1 MEENMGNFANH
12 YGSWALVTGSSAG
25 IGEEFAR
32 QLAKAGLNLVLVA
45 RREKRLR
52 KLAAL
57 LENEYGVQVRIAV
70 VDLAADSFL
79 PVIVSLTEDIEVG
92 LVVNNAGFA
101 VTGEFLD
108 NQAAREL
115 DMLYVNCRAP
125 LLLAKEFG
133 MQMAERRQGGIIMV
147 SSIAGFS
154 AMPRWSHYAATKA
167 YSLLLGEGLA
177 YELQKF
183 GVDVLTL
190 CPGSTSTE
198 FHQVAGVH
206 SGKSMKPAAV
216 VAAAIR
222 NLGKK
227 TTFIPGFHNLLIAST
242 ARFLPR
248 RLNTG
253 KGAFIVNHLCSR

>member
-1 MEENMGNFANH
+1 MGDFASR
-12 YGSWALVTGSSAG
+12 YGSWALVTGSSSG

-32 QLAKAGLNLVLVA
+32 QLAIAGLNLVLVA
-45 RREKRLR
+45 RREKRLK

-57 LENEYGVQVRIAV
+57 LENNHGVQVRSAA

-79 PVIVSLTEDIEVG
+79 PAIVSLTEDIEIG
-92 LVVNNAGFA
+92 LLVNNAGFA
-101 VTGEFLD
+101 VTGALLN
-108 NQAAREL
+108 NQEAREL
-115 DMLYVNCRAP
+115 EMLYVNCRAP
-125 LLLAKEFG
+125 LILTKKFGSKMAK
-133 MQMAERRQGGIIMV
+133 RRKGGIIMV
-147 SSIAGFS
+147 SSIAGLG
-154 AMPRWSHYAATKA
+154 AMPQWTHYAATKA

-177 YELQKF
+177 HELQKF
-183 GVDVLTL
+183 DVDVLTL

-206 SGKSMKPAAV
+206 GGKSMSPVAV

-227 TTFIPGFHNLLIAST
+227 TTYIPGFHNLLIAST
-242 ARFLPR
+242 SRFLPR
-248 RLNTG
+248 RLNTR